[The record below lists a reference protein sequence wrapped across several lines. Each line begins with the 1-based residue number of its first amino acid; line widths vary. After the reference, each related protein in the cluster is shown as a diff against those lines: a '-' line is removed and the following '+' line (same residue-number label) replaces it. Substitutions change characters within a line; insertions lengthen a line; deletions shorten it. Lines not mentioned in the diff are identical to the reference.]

1 MRRRSAIVAF
11 ACLALWAVCLS
22 DASAERTINNCPV
35 PDDLKI
41 VAPDPSEV
49 PEKLGR
55 LSGIWE
61 GNWGPMP
68 VLFIVESIRKN
79 EAVVLHA
86 VAGRQMARGIS
97 TPPGHFRKVCTVEL
111 GEDGNYRIIM
121 ALSQGTNRLVQTD
134 DRRYIRVV
142 REGFPGLTESSRDTV
157 FRKKQTP

>member
-1 MRRRSAIVAF
+1 
-11 ACLALWAVCLS
+11 
-22 DASAERTINNCPV
+22 
-35 PDDLKI
+35 
-41 VAPDPSEV
+41 
-49 PEKLGR
+49 
-55 LSGIWE
+55 
-61 GNWGPMP
+61 
-68 VLFIVESIRKN
+68 
-79 EAVVLHA
+79 